1 MSDPSGARG
10 GGFLPDGFSL
20 VAFATIDSTNEEA
33 KRLAVRS
40 GSPGP
45 DGTVVW
51 AEAQAAG
58 KGRRGRDW
66 ISPPGN
72 LYCSVL
78 LRPARPLREAAGL
91 GFAAALAIVEAMAG
105 WGART
110 AQPKWPNDVLLGGR
124 KVAGVLLESQ
134 SSGGETPDWVV
145 IGMGVNLAVYPRE
158 TEFPATS
165 LAAEGCAVP
174 LPQAALGAVL
184 AAFARW
190 RARWLDGGLASVLE
204 PYRRSLRG
212 LGEPITVRL
221 GDETLRGTFAALDDD
236 GALRLRLPDGR
247 ERRITAGD
255 VFFGATETD
264 TDGR

>member
-1 MSDPSGARG
+1 MSSGP
-10 GGFLPDGFSL
+10 FLPDGFSL
-20 VAFATIDSTNEEA
+20 VALASVDSTNEEA

-40 GSPGP
+40 GSPAP

-58 KGRRGRDW
+58 KGRRGRTW
-66 ISPPGN
+66 VSPPGN
-72 LYCSVL
+72 LYCSIL
-78 LRPARPLREAAGL
+78 LRPSRSLRETAGL

-124 KVAGVLLESQ
+124 KVAGILLETQ
-134 SSGGETPDWVV
+134 SSGGDKPDWVV
-145 IGMGVNLAVYPRE
+145 VGMGVNLAVHPKE

-174 LPQAALGAVL
+174 LSQAALGAVL

-190 RARWLDGGLASVLE
+190 RARWLDGGLPPVLE
-204 PYRRSLRG
+204 PYRRSVRG
-212 LGEPITVRL
+212 LGQPVTIRL
-221 GDETLRGTFAALDDD
+221 GDETLRGTFEAIDDD
-236 GALRLRLPDGR
+236 GALRLRLPGGG

-255 VFFGATETD
+255 VFFDATGTD
-264 TDGR
+264 TDRR

>member
-1 MSDPSGARG
+1 MSG
-10 GGFLPDGFSL
+10 GPFLPNGFSL
-20 VAFATIDSTNEEA
+20 VALASVDSTNEEA

-40 GSPGP
+40 GSPAP

-51 AEAQAAG
+51 AESQAAG
-58 KGRRGRDW
+58 KGRRGRAW

-72 LYCSVL
+72 LYCSIL
-78 LRPARPLREAAGL
+78 LRPNRPLRETAGL
-91 GFAAALAIVEAMAG
+91 GFAAALSIVEAMAG
-105 WGART
+105 WGADS

-124 KVAGVLLESQ
+124 KVAGILLETQ
-134 SSGGETPDWVV
+134 SSGGDKPDWVV
-145 IGMGVNLAVYPRE
+145 IGMGVNLAVHPKE

-174 LPQAALGAVL
+174 LSQTALGAVL

-190 RARWLDGGLASVLE
+190 RTLWLDGGLAPVLE
-204 PYRRSLRG
+204 PYRRSVRG
-212 LGEPITVRL
+212 LGQSIAIRL
-221 GDETLRGTFAALDDD
+221 GDETVHGIFEAMDDD

-247 ERRITAGD
+247 ERRMTAGD
-255 VFFGATETD
+255 VFFGVTKTD